1 MVRISKISIRDPSP
15 YGHDRDWQPVI
26 THVVSN
32 LLKAPERWKIAD
44 TVGEYVK
51 SLCSQSS
58 CESGHILLGN
68 AGIQIA
74 IREFRREG
82 LND

>member
-15 YGHDRDWQPVI
+15 NGHDRDWQLVI
-26 THVVSN
+26 THVIAN

-44 TVGEYVK
+44 TVREYVK
-51 SLCSQSS
+51 SLCSQS
-58 CESGHILLGN
+58 CRESGHILLGN

-74 IREFRREG
+74 IREFLCKG
-82 LND
+82 LDN